1 MKKYIQHY
9 IKNIKTFFYTL
20 VGVNKKNKTMSEE
33 MRRHIDHTRQFFR
46 KLELVS
52 EVSELVGEELNAK
65 KCLMVYSINDQ
76 RTYVIKS
83 DGFYYIV
90 NDDKGNIVVAL
101 KRRLTDFN
109 YSVNDTRT
117 FYEVRFDNTKSA
129 MKVSKNLFIDTD
141 ELKTKLNIL

>member
-1 MKKYIQHY
+1 MK
-9 IKNIKTFFYTL
+9 
-20 VGVNKKNKTMSEE
+20 
-33 MRRHIDHTRQFFR
+33 FFR

-52 EVSELVGEELNAK
+52 EVSELVGEELDAK

-83 DGFYYIV
+83 YDFYYII

-101 KRRLTDFN
+101 KRKLADFN
-109 YSVNDTRT
+109 YSVNDTRN
-117 FYEVRFDNTKSA
+117 FYEVRFDNTRSD

-141 ELKTKLNIL
+141 ELKTKLDVL